1 MKNVIS
7 MNAYGRH
14 RGDSRKT
21 QLLRSCRE
29 RMQRHLTGALRK
41 MLGKVDDALFEL
53 AEKAENNAVQ
63 TQYFDAMREVRL
75 KRDGIEKAFEKA
87 LVAGFEAALAP
98 VQSED
103 EPLGLDGELGLVEDE
118 VLEENLAVRNMV
130 TRVEIEAKQDLGLL
144 ERRMGEL
151 LDDPWLERH
160 RNPVGPEVFCEAFRE
175 ALGDIESGI
184 KVKLI
189 ILKLFDRYVVGEDV
203 LPLYRSLNAWLV
215 QEGVLPELKLSQLRR
230 SAPGAVAPVAGAGG
244 GDAADDELGEDLFA
258 ALQAAAPGLPGLPSG
273 GLRGGMVSPAPVQ
286 QAFMQGL
293 DRIQHGDP
301 AAIQAALGG
310 MEPGVVGAGTVNVI
324 HGIGATARSQGVA
337 GMDALI
343 IDVLAMLFDYI
354 LEDNQIPPE
363 LRAIIGRLQI
373 PLLKVAMLDREF
385 FARKSHPARRLLN
398 RLAEEA
404 VGCDPES
411 DRELIE
417 TMEGIVQRI
426 LDEFEEDIGLFERLL
441 EEFEAYLQEEAA
453 QVAHRVEQSAR
464 LLAGKERLQLA
475 RERIDHEIRTRLASH
490 AVPEFI
496 AEFLLNSWKNLL
508 MVVYVKEGE
517 ESLAWS
523 RALNTMDQLL
533 WSISD
538 EARGERARLLKLLP
552 NLVSSLR
559 EGIETVVMPEEKARA
574 FLDRLAELHAT
585 IVNGQAASEEQD
597 TASPT
602 VVQAVET
609 VEEDREMTV
618 ATLHRLL
625 EEETLEDLEG
635 VDIEEIT
642 LGGDEAVE
650 QVEDE
655 YVEMARNLEVG
666 QWVEFRDE
674 DGETLRAKLTWISP
688 VTGNYLFT
696 NRQGLKAADKTLH
709 GLAAEFRR
717 GQARLIDEVPL
728 FERAVSQLVEGLK
741 RQVG

>member
-14 RGDSRKT
+14 RGDSRQN
-21 QLLRSCRE
+21 QLLRGCRE

-87 LVAGFEAALAP
+87 LLEGFEAALDPAGSENEP
-98 VQSED
+98 V
-103 EPLGLDGELGLVEDE
+103 GLDGELGLVDDE

-151 LDDPWLERH
+151 LGDPWLEQH
-160 RNPVGPEVFCEAFRE
+160 RNPVGPEVICEAFRQ
-175 ALGDIESGI
+175 AVGDIESGI

-203 LPLYRSLNAWLV
+203 LPLYRALNAWLV

-230 SAPGAVAPVAGAGG
+230 SAPGTAAPAVGAVTG
-244 GDAADDELGEDLFA
+244 AMADDDVGEDLFA
-258 ALQAAAPGLPGLPSG
+258 ALQAAAPGLPGLPAG
-273 GLRGGMVSPAPVQ
+273 GIRGGMVSPAPVQ

-310 MEPGVVGAGTVNVI
+310 MEPGVVGTGTVNVI

-354 LEDNQIPPE
+354 LEDDQIPPE

-441 EEFEAYLQEEAA
+441 EEFEAYLQDEAA

-475 RERIDHEIRTRLASH
+475 RERIDHEIRARLASH
-490 AVPEFI
+490 PVPEFI

-523 RALNTMDQLL
+523 RTLNTMDQLL

-538 EARGERARLLKLLP
+538 EAREQRARLLKLLP
-552 NLVSSLR
+552 NLVGSLR
-559 EGIETVVMPEEKARA
+559 EGIEAVVMPEEKARA

-585 IVNGQAASEEQD
+585 IVNGQSAVAEQGEEAQ
-597 TASPT
+597 P
-602 VVQAVET
+602 VVEAPEA

-625 EEETLEDLEG
+625 EEEALED

-642 LGGDEAVE
+642 LGGDEPVE

-655 YVEMARNLEVG
+655 YVEMARSLEVG

-674 DGETLRAKLTWISP
+674 EGETLRAKLTWISP

-741 RQVG
+741 RQAG